1 MSSGFTMAL
10 AMPTTLKCTKAGG
23 NKRLKYAVSAIQ
35 GYCEDM
41 EDDLLKIWIERHHS
55 LAFMM
60 DMECLPS
67 NRLMNIKFKTWPAVA
82 RYCAN
87 HLHIELLKQPAFH
100 RNLAHP
106 IERTFFRMDVMMRDR
121 NAEKELSKYG
131 GNKHW
136 RKFRKNLCMS
146 SIFPCFI
153 QRPPYEGP
161 LVDGCTACVAL
172 IRGNQIIIGN
182 AGDSR
187 CVLSRNGQAVALST
201 DHKQCLP
208 AERQRIEKARNATV
222 RVRGD
227 APQIDD
233 GISTSRSIGDL
244 KCKQNISL
252 FPQDQILI
260 AFPEVQSEE
269 IIAESEFLVIACKY
283 AMNSGKDCMT
293 NQQVVDYVRI
303 YLKAVSI
310 LPSACLLALII
321 MH

>member
-41 EDDLLKIWIERHHS
+41 EDD
-55 LAFMM
+55 
-60 DMECLPS
+60 
-67 NRLMNIKFKTWPAVA
+67 
-82 RYCAN
+82 
-87 HLHIELLKQPAFH
+87 
-100 RNLAHP
+100 
-106 IERTFFRMDVMMRDR
+106 
-121 NAEKELSKYG
+121 
-131 GNKHW
+131 
-136 RKFRKNLCMS
+136 
-146 SIFPCFI
+146 
-153 QRPPYEGP
+153 RPPYEGP

-260 AFPEVQSEE
+260 AFPEVQSVSVAKLWCKCNFFRLY
-269 IIAESEFLVIACKY
+269 II
-283 AMNSGKDCMT
+283 
-293 NQQVVDYVRI
+293 
-303 YLKAVSI
+303 
-310 LPSACLLALII
+310 
-321 MH
+321 

>member
-41 EDDLLKIWIERHHS
+41 EDDHAVVED
-55 LAFMM
+55 M
-60 DMECLPS
+60 DRETS
-67 NRLMNIKFKTWPAVA
+67 FFGVYDGHGGPAVA

-100 RNLAHP
+100 RYLAHA

-153 QRPPYEGP
+153 QVLIQ
-161 LVDGCTACVAL
+161 LV
-172 IRGNQIIIGN
+172 
-182 AGDSR
+182 
-187 CVLSRNGQAVALST
+187 
-201 DHKQCLP
+201 
-208 AERQRIEKARNATV
+208 
-222 RVRGD
+222 
-227 APQIDD
+227 
-233 GISTSRSIGDL
+233 
-244 KCKQNISL
+244 SL
-252 FPQDQILI
+252 YKI
-260 AFPEVQSEE
+260 
-269 IIAESEFLVIACKY
+269 
-283 AMNSGKDCMT
+283 
-293 NQQVVDYVRI
+293 
-303 YLKAVSI
+303 
-310 LPSACLLALII
+310 
-321 MH
+321 